1 MSAQPDPII
10 FFSSDSTALY
20 KGDIFRCL
28 ALPDGHTIQF
38 RYRKKWVEPEIANA
52 PCKAKDRFGL
62 IVFVSGNQQ
71 KILADQ
77 RTFSYEPVRFCTV
90 KEMFFD
96 YDTQQLMTILE
107 LAQFVKCQFTV
118 RQGPPHVFVTP
129 GEIAEYEPSTWL
141 ECVRRLQPYYPHTVF
156 FHVGRVLMGT
166 ESVSPTYLPNFRMSC
181 FDLLEETAYAVE
193 CLYYH
198 PQGAGEVPLTIS
210 SVSDQ
215 IEIGNTFASGA
226 GAEFDKRVIHVK
238 TRLLGSSRSARAFT
252 TFSSSKTNPPF
263 GDQNY
268 VQILWQV
275 RRNPSKLWTFA
286 LCVLIGAVGLGVVQ
300 IGTKISEWWLAVIL
314 LLLGGAC
321 VAVSA
326 GLLYWYFNKT

>member
-1 MSAQPDPII
+1 VPVRRDPII

-20 KGDIFRCL
+20 KGDVFRCL
-28 ALPDGHTIQF
+28 ALPEGHTIQF
-38 RYRKKWVEPEIANA
+38 RYRTKWVESQIANA
-52 PCKAKDRFGL
+52 PQGVKDRFGL
-62 IVFVSGNQQ
+62 IVFVGGNNQQ
-71 KILADQ
+71 VPAHQ
-77 RTFSYEPVRFCTV
+77 RIFTYEPVRFCTV
-90 KEMFFD
+90 KEVFFD
-96 YDTQQLMTILE
+96 YDTQQLVTILE
-107 LAQFVKCQFTV
+107 LEQFVKCQFNA
-118 RQGPPHVFVTP
+118 REKPPNFFVTS
-129 GEIAEYEPSTWL
+129 GEIAKYEPTTWL

-166 ESVSPTYLPNFRMSC
+166 ELVPPTYLPNFRISC

-198 PQGAGEVPLTIS
+198 PQGAGDVPLTIS
-210 SVSDQ
+210 PDSEQ
-215 IEIGNTFASGA
+215 IEIANTFASGA
-226 GAEFDKRVIHVK
+226 GAEFDKRLIHVK
-238 TRLLGSSRSARAFT
+238 TGLLGSRSARAFT

-275 RRNPSKLWTFA
+275 RRNPSKLWTFG

-300 IGTKISEWWLAVIL
+300 LGTKISEWWLATIL